1 MHSMLDFLTGLGY
14 SAIENNNYR
23 GAPMKVSE
31 ILKLKGNFL
40 VTVTPDTPM
49 QQAVSLMVEKDM
61 GSLVVMD
68 HGQLLGM
75 LTFREV
81 MQALQ
86 GNGSTLV
93 DSGTVRDH
101 MNKQPITISPDQ
113 DINEVRRLML
123 EEHARYVPVVRSDA
137 VLGVMSFYDIAKA
150 VFEAQSFENK
160 MLKDYIGAWPG
171 SE

>member
-1 MHSMLDFLTGLGY
+1 
-14 SAIENNNYR
+14 
-23 GAPMKVSE
+23 MKVSE

-40 VTVTPDTPM
+40 LTVTPDTPILN
-49 QQAVSLMVEKDM
+49 AVSLMAKQDL
-61 GSLVVMD
+61 GSLVVIE
-68 HGQLLGM
+68 QSKLVGM

-86 GNGSTLV
+86 ANNNTLV
-93 DSGTVRDH
+93 NGGVVRDH
-101 MNKQPITISPDQ
+101 MNRQPITITPEQ
-113 DINEVRRLML
+113 DINDVRRLML

-137 VLGVMSFYDIAKA
+137 VLGVLSLYDIAKA
-150 VFEAQSFENK
+150 VIEAQSFENR

>member
-1 MHSMLDFLTGLGY
+1 
-14 SAIENNNYR
+14 
-23 GAPMKVSE
+23 MKVSE

-49 QQAVSLMVEKDM
+49 QQAVSLMAEKDM
-61 GSLVVMD
+61 GSLVVLD
-68 HGQLLGM
+68 QGQLLGM

-81 MQALQ
+81 MKALQ
-86 GNGSTLV
+86 GNGSSLV

-101 MNKQPITISPDQ
+101 MNSQPITISPDHE
-113 DINEVRRLML
+113 INEVRRLML
-123 EEHARYVPVVRSDA
+123 EEHARYVPVVRSGA

-150 VFEAQSFENK
+150 VFEAQSFENR
-160 MLKDYIGAWPG
+160 MLKDYIGAWPS